1 MLRDNHWYRMLTR
14 PNVELVTAPVER
26 ITPTGVAARDDTEH
40 PANVIVY
47 ATGFHAQRM
56 LAPMEITGRSGANVR
71 DLWGEDESRA
81 NLGITAPNFPDLFMV
96 YGPGTNLAHGGSIIF
111 HTECQVRY
119 IMQCLR
125 EMLKSDADAME
136 CRPEPFAEYNDLLD
150 ATHQDMVWAHRGVG
164 SWYKNTAGRVVTNSP
179 FRPVDY
185 HRMTET
191 LKRDDYVMA

>member
-40 PANVIVY
+40 PADVIVY

-136 CRPEPFAEYNDLLD
+136 
-150 ATHQDMVWAHRGVG
+150 
-164 SWYKNTAGRVVTNSP
+164 
-179 FRPVDY
+179 
-185 HRMTET
+185 
-191 LKRDDYVMA
+191 